1 MYFKDLFK
9 KRPVQRLFCFKIIK
23 VMQLT
28 AVVLLVACLQ
38 VSAASYAQKV
48 TLSGKDMPL
57 HEVFNQIR
65 KQTGYNFIYAN
76 ENLAKASP
84 VTIHVKNVPL
94 KTVLNRCFAHQP
106 LTYKI
111 DDKIIIVKLK
121 KQPQVSVPL
130 PVITTTGVITDSAT
144 GNPLVGVSIKV
155 KGTTTGTITDA
166 TGHFSL
172 DVPDDAVLVVSSLG
186 YTTKEVLVNGR
197 TTIPISLSASTTGL
211 NQLVVVGY
219 GTQKKKDVTGAIASL
234 DFEDIQNTPVKDVLS
249 AMQGRLPGVQIMSG
263 SGAPGDAISVV
274 VRGQSTLNAGNS
286 PLYIVDGIPIDATSF
301 SQLNGH
307 NSHGLNPLSY
317 INPSDI
323 ASIEVLKDAASTAIY
338 GSRAANGVV
347 IITTKKGKS
356 GKARISLN
364 AYTGV
369 SRITRHLDV
378 LNANQWRANVLDAYH
393 NLDEFNDA
401 KTPTI
406 PYYIVIDSL
415 NPMNNG
421 DVDWQS
427 LMYRVA
433 RQNQLSLSVSGGDE
447 DAKYALSSSYLD
459 EDGIFLGSNYK
470 RLTSRLNTQF
480 KISPKI
486 KVGYNIMYGHELN
499 HRIDAGGTGNESIVR
514 SLLIRSPVLSLTYP
528 DGSPIPYIIGQRN
541 LLNLVNEATFLNKK
555 NRLVG
560 QQYIA
565 LKIIDG
571 LKLRSNINLNFLSMK
586 EDKFLPTTVDYRP
599 GYNSGKV
606 RSSKYI
612 NWSNENYLTYNHLF
626 TGGHRLSAMVGFS
639 MQESKLEVTGLDGK
653 FFASDRV
660 RTLNG
665 AGIISNQQANIAN
678 SHGLVSYF
686 GRIGYNYNSKYIIHV
701 NFRADGSSR
710 FGTNRR
716 FGFFPSASAAW
727 RFSDEPFLD
736 NLNFISSGKIRI
748 SAGQTG
754 NEAIGIYTSQG
765 KFAMGENYLDNSGAA
780 PTVMPNED
788 LTWETTTEYDVGIDL
803 SLFNYRVAITA
814 DVYIKNT
821 TDLLFAVPIPW
832 TTGFSSITQNL
843 GKIQNKGFELAINT
857 QNLNGEFKWNT
868 GFNISLNRN
877 KVVSLP
883 DQVLTGG
890 HIQNGDY
897 HILAESHPV
906 GIFYGYKFEGVF
918 ATDADNKKNIRYGSA
933 NGKVFRG
940 GDPIWDDVNG
950 DRIINAKDRQIIG
963 NAQPAFIGGLKNDF
977 SYKNFSLSIFYQFSY
992 GNDIYSLINQARNS
1006 VRSYDNVSRNALDR
1020 WRKPGDITNIP
1031 RPIRGD
1037 PLETDSRVSDRWIFD
1052 GTYLKLKTV
1061 RLSYAFPDQ
1070 ITDNL
1075 NVSRL
1080 RLYIS
1085 GQNLLTW
1092 TKYTGYDPDVNS
1104 YSGTRIGIDA
1114 GAYPQSRTFIFG
1126 LDVEF

>member
-1 MYFKDLFK
+1 
-9 KRPVQRLFCFKIIK
+9 
-23 VMQLT
+23 MQLT
-28 AVVLLVACLQ
+28 TIVLLVACLQ

-48 TLSGKDMPL
+48 TLSGKDMSL
-57 HEVFNQIR
+57 QEVFNKIR

-76 ENLAKASP
+76 ENLAKASK
-84 VTIHVKNVPL
+84 VTIHVKNAPV
-94 KTVLNRCFAHQP
+94 KEVMDIAFADQP

-111 DDKIIIVKLK
+111 DKNIIIVKLK
-121 KQPQVSVPL
+121 PQQPVPL
-130 PVITTTGVITDSAT
+130 SSPVITLTGIVTDST
-144 GNPLVGVSIKV
+144 SKNPLAGVSIKV
-155 KGTTTGTITDA
+155 KGTQTGAVTDA
-166 TGHFSL
+166 NGKFSL
-172 DVPDDAVLVVSSLG
+172 TVKGDAILVVSYLG
-186 YTTKEVLVNGR
+186 YTTKEIAVNGR
-197 TTIPISLSASTTGL
+197 ISLTISLAAAATGL

-219 GTQKKKDVTGAIASL
+219 GTQKKKDVTGSIASL

-249 AMQGRLPGVQIMSG
+249 AMQGRLPGVQILSG
-263 SGAPGDAISVV
+263 SGAPGDAVSVV

-347 IITTKKGKS
+347 MITTKKGKS

-401 KTPTI
+401 ETPTI

-415 NPMNNG
+415 NPMNDG

-433 RQNQLSLSVSGGDE
+433 HQNQISLSVSGGDE
-447 DAKYALSSSYLD
+447 DAKYALSSSYLN
-459 EDGIFLGSNYK
+459 EDGIILSSNYR

-499 HRIDAGGTGNESIVR
+499 HRIDAAGIGNESIVR
-514 SLLIRSPVLSLTYP
+514 TILTRSPVLSLTYP

-541 LLNLVNEATFLNKK
+541 LLNLVNEATFLNTK

-560 QQYIA
+560 QQYIE
-565 LKIIDG
+565 LKIMDG

-606 RSSKYI
+606 RSSKYT

-626 TGGHRLSAMVGFS
+626 IGRHRLNAMVGFS
-639 MQESKLEVTGLDGK
+639 MQESKFEVTGLDGA

-665 AGIISNQQANIAN
+665 AGIISNQQVNIAN

-686 GRIGYNYNSKYIIHV
+686 GRIGYNYDSKYIVHV

-710 FGTNRR
+710 FGANRR

-727 RFSDEPFLD
+727 RFSEEPFLD
-736 NLNFISSGKIRI
+736 HVHFISGGKLRI

-754 NEAIGIYTSQG
+754 NEAIGTYTSQG

-780 PTVMPNED
+780 PTIMPNED

-803 SLFNYRVAITA
+803 SLFNYNVSITA
-814 DVYIKNT
+814 DAYMKTT

-843 GKIQNKGFELAINT
+843 GKIQNKGFELAITTN
-857 QNLNGEFKWNT
+857 NLTGEFKWNT
-868 GFNISLNRN
+868 GINISLNRN
-877 KVVSLP
+877 EVVSLP
-883 DQVLTGG
+883 DEVLTGG
-890 HIQNGDY
+890 YIQNGNY
-897 HILAESHPV
+897 HILMEDYPI
-906 GIFYGYKFEGVF
+906 GIFYGYKFEGVYIDN
-918 ATDADNKKNIRYGSA
+918 AANKKNVRYGSA
-933 NGKVFRG
+933 NGKVFSG
-940 GDPIWDDVNG
+940 GDPIWNDVNG
-950 DRIINAKDRQIIG
+950 DRIIDAKDRQVIG
-963 NAQPAFIGGLKNDF
+963 NAQPEFIGGLKNDF

-992 GNDIYSLINQARNS
+992 GNDIYSVINQARNS

-1020 WRKPGDITNIP
+1020 WRNPGDITNIP

-1104 YSGTRIGIDA
+1104 YAGIRVGIDA
-1114 GAYPQSRTFIFG
+1114 GAYPQSRTFIIG